1 MCRQKFPFLYHPC
14 NCNCL
19 HPTKFKA
26 FLTWLKTWGPLGV
39 GRRHLH
45 RYHHHQHRH
54 HCSHRRR
61 HEESKGIAFYIK
73 TREDSQSLS
82 LFHPTTALGSDNDRD
97 TIVQEL
103 LENYHRR
110 PHPDH
115 HDPHVH
121 HRDYKKHQKLLQSLR
136 CRRPKVGKWDGG
148 KFLKQEN
155 GAENYKAGKK

>member
-103 LENYHRR
+103 LENHHRR
-110 PHPDH
+110 PSGSSWSSCSSSWL
-115 HDPHVH
+115 
-121 HRDYKKHQKLLQSLR
+121 QKTSEIASKFALPTTKSWKM
-136 CRRPKVGKWDGG
+136 RRRQISQAGKWGR
-148 KFLKQEN
+148 KL
-155 GAENYKAGKK
+155 